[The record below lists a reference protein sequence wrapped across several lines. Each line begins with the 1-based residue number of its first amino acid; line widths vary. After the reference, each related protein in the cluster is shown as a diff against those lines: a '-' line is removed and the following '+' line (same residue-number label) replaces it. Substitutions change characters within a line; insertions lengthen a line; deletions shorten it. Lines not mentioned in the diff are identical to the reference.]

1 METNPNYGYHAKIG
15 VIIPS
20 GNITAEPQLQALLP
34 PGVSIHTTRLKLIG
48 SSSEQLL
55 KMVENVEDAAL
66 LLADVR
72 PDLIVFHCTAV
83 STWNPEMDA
92 NICRRIGHVTGI
104 QAITTASSLV
114 QAFRTLDVQRTVLI
128 TPYTDDINRREVA
141 FLQHHGIQTS
151 KVVGL
156 SIDHPGDMHAV
167 EPSVWQQLVLQNQ
180 TRDAQAYFISCTA
193 VRSVEVIQTLE
204 DSVGLPVITS
214 NQVMLWHALRS
225 VHITLP
231 ITGYGKLLRL

>member
-1 METNPNYGYHAKIG
+1 MGTNPNYGDHAKIG
-15 VIIPS
+15 IIIPS

-55 KMVENVEDAAL
+55 QMVENVEDAAL

-83 STWNPEMDA
+83 STWNPEMDTT
-92 NICRRIGHVTGI
+92 ICRRIEHVTGI

-114 QAFRTLDVQRTVLI
+114 QALRTLDVQRTVLI
-128 TPYTDDINRREVA
+128 TPYKDDINRREVA
-141 FLQHHGIQTS
+141 FLQHHGIHTS
-151 KVVGL
+151 KVIGL
-156 SIDHPGDMHAV
+156 GIDHPGDMHAV
-167 EPSVWQQLVLQNQ
+167 DPSEWQRLVLENQ
-180 TRDAQAYFISCTA
+180 ASDAHAYFISCTA
-193 VRSVEVIQTLE
+193 VRSLEVIQTLE
-204 DSVGLPVITS
+204 DSIGLPVITS

-225 VHITLP
+225 VQITVP
-231 ITGYGKLLRL
+231 IPGFGKLLLL